1 MSSPSH
7 EFAYIDWLRQQ
18 TPAESR
24 VILGPGDD
32 CAIVRGTGTSPL
44 LITTDMLLE
53 GSCFLL
59 EEAGPRRV
67 GRKAMS
73 VNLSDIAAM
82 AGIPLYAV
90 VSVGLPRQGGRELA
104 EELYRG
110 LREVADHF
118 QVSIVGG
125 DTNSWTGGL
134 VISVTLFGQATE
146 RGAVPRSGAK
156 PGDWI
161 LVTGPLGG
169 SILGK
174 HLDFTPRVR
183 EARELHQFCDLHAM
197 IDISDG
203 LSQDLHHLCEES
215 HCGAILHAEAIPIS
229 QAAHEQ
235 ANQDGKRPLEHA
247 LSDGEDFELLFTVSP
262 EDGSRLLRDQ
272 PVSGIQLVKIGE
284 MTSSSFEI
292 EENGINRKLEPKGYE
307 HEI

>member
-1 MSSPSH
+1 
-7 EFAYIDWLRQQ
+7 
-18 TPAESR
+18 
-24 VILGPGDD
+24 
-32 CAIVRGTGTSPL
+32 
-44 LITTDMLLE
+44 
-53 GSCFLL
+53 
-59 EEAGPRRV
+59 
-67 GRKAMS
+67 MS